1 MNKLPQ
7 LIHRFTQDQRAAEV
21 SEVGLYLSIVV
32 AGCIL
37 LMAAIGP
44 AVVQMWQILADALGV

>member
-1 MNKLPQ
+1 MNKLPRP
-7 LIHRFTQDQRAAEV
+7 INRFIQDQRAAEV

-37 LMAAIGP
+37 LMAAVGP
-44 AVVQMWQILADALGV
+44 AVVQMWQLLADALGV

>member
-7 LIHRFTQDQRAAEV
+7 PINRFIQDQRAAEV

-37 LMAAIGP
+37 LMAVIGP
-44 AVVQMWQILADALGV
+44 AVVQMWQIVANALGV